1 MGMYDVHFISDDSW
15 QINGSSIWLRSEMQS
30 MRVRRFLEE
39 Q

>member
-1 MGMYDVHFISDDSW
+1 MDMHGVHFISDDSW
-15 QINGSSIWLRSEMQS
+15 QINVSSIWLRSEMQS